1 MEQLELEAV
10 GQRTQIHR
18 TVEELKSQVSQVRH
32 NLEPEELARKNFTA
46 AALGAGFLAFV
57 VGYGFGGFF
66 TD

>member
-10 GQRTQIHR
+10 GQRNQIHR

-32 NLEPEELARKNFTA
+32 NLEPDELARKNFTP

-57 VGYGFGGFF
+57 LGYSFGGFF
-66 TD
+66 TN